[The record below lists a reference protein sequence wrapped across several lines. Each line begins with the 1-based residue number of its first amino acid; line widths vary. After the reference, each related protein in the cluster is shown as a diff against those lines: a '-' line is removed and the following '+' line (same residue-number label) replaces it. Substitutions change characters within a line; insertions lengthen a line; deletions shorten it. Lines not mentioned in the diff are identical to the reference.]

1 MTSRSKKAPT
11 LADIEAAADSGSGP
25 IDPERATLLLTP
37 EPAETVDDPP
47 AKKRRGRPKGS
58 RNRKKVE
65 PEPETP
71 TVDPEQER
79 QRLAAAIA
87 GTVQM
92 ATALYVRGR
101 EDRKHW
107 TWTEAELQQWGELWA
122 GPLQPYMGAIGAG
135 APWVM
140 ALIGSGQLLMS
151 RRRPTLPE
159 TAAVPAETGD
169 ARA

>member
-1 MTSRSKKAPT
+1 MTASRSKKTT
-11 LADIEAAADSGSGP
+11 LADIEAAADREGTP
-25 IDPERATLLLTP
+25 DPTAAQGLLMEPLP
-37 EPAETVDDPP
+37 EPEDPP
-47 AKKRRGRPKGS
+47 RKRRGRPKGS
-58 RNRKKVE
+58 RNRKKPE

-101 EDRKHW
+101 EDRQHW

-151 RRRPTLPE
+151 RRRPTPQAN
-159 TAAVPAETGD
+159 TPAVPAEAGD
-169 ARA
+169 ARD